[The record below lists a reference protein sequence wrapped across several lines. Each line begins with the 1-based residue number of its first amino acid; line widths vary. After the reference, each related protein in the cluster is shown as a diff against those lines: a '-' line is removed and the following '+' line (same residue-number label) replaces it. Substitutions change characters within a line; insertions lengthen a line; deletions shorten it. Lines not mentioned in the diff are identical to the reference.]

1 MELEGARNIAN
12 SLRGNPMVDNSS
24 CHTIILD
31 NRITELE
38 AQFDIAQ
45 QCAKD
50 NAIALGQQQEI
61 VEKGA
66 KILYARIT
74 ELEAQRDWLPKIVC
88 LCGSTRFMKVFRQAN
103 LTETLAGKIVLSI
116 GCNTKSD
123 DALGLSTKDIE
134 RLKELHLRKID
145 LADEVYVLNVGGY
158 IGSSTR
164 KEIEYAESL
173 NMPVKYLKEIKQ
185 PVVDG

>member
-1 MELEGARNIAN
+1 MELKLKEARKTAAAIRIHRHRHRHDRTSDDPLIWSDSAI
-12 SLRGNPMVDNSS
+12 
-24 CHTIILD
+24 IILD
-31 NRITELE
+31 
-38 AQFDIAQ
+38 
-45 QCAKD
+45 
-50 NAIALGQQQEI
+50 
-61 VEKGA
+61 
-66 KILYARIT
+66 ARIT
-74 ELEAQRDWLPKIVC
+74 ELEAQRDRLPKIVC

-123 DALGLSTKDIE
+123 DALGLSTKEIE

-173 NMPVKYLKEIKQ
+173 NVPVKYLKEIKQ

>member
-1 MELEGARNIAN
+1 MELGKARLMAAAIRNDERMSERYRTYEAI
-12 SLRGNPMVDNSS
+12 V
-24 CHTIILD
+24 TLD
-31 NRITELE
+31 DRIS
-38 AQFDIAQ
+38 
-45 QCAKD
+45 
-50 NAIALGQQQEI
+50 
-61 VEKGA
+61 
-66 KILYARIT
+66 
-74 ELEAQRDWLPKIVC
+74 ELEAQRDELPKIVC

-123 DALGLSTKDIE
+123 DALGLSVKDKK
-134 RLKELHLRKID
+134 RLDELHLRKID

-185 PVVDG
+185 SPLTIE